1 MSVWKFRGPGSIHL
15 VPSSSHK
22 LDTASNV
29 TTPCRVHNLESLLRQ
44 SSFQRA
50 KIVLPTQCNID
61 YPKSIQIG
69 DFEWRELTHQ
79 KFIFVFFHRNCHQH
93 WNFVTFQF
101 HAAQSFR
108 LDTRKRDQELFVTEV
123 ESFFCLFYLVLFKT
137 NKKTNLENS
146 YRIEPHPQTKPRVVC
161 CLLKHKPRGQF
172 FYFTWAECHERQSL

>member
-79 KFIFVFFHRNCHQH
+79 KFIFILFSSKLSPALKFCH
-93 WNFVTFQF
+93 FSISRCSIV
-101 HAAQSFR
+101 SFR
-108 LDTRKRDQELFVTEV
+108 
-123 ESFFCLFYLVLFKT
+123 
-137 NKKTNLENS
+137 
-146 YRIEPHPQTKPRVVC
+146 HPQTRPGTVCYRGRVFF
-161 CLLKHKPRGQF
+161 LLVLLGPFQDKQKNEPGKQLPD
-172 FYFTWAECHERQSL
+172 WASPPDQAQSCVLSTQT